1 MSVTQVS
8 LIRQNWFFCKF
19 VKIFDFLKW
28 AWLISSLFRLTKLYA
43 SSLRTCRAC
52 QNGATYDVY
61 KNNKA
66 SQVCD
71 LQGFA

>member
-1 MSVTQVS
+1 MLLPSELVG
-8 LIRQNWFFCKF
+8 
-19 VKIFDFLKW
+19 
-28 AWLISSLFRLTKLYA
+28 AW
-43 SSLRTCRAC
+43 

-66 SQVCD
+66 SQVYD